1 MAQTFPHGLV
11 LGDTAG
17 SLVDRLPKV
26 ASPSAAQLGVAPLPM
41 ANVLEKSRLWLG
53 ERTPHLP
60 PFIPESPCLHVLGIS
75 LPGTATLGPSASQT
89 TWLWKP
95 WEWGLEVRTTSCRKC
110 VSQSEAWSVA

>member
-1 MAQTFPHGLV
+1 
-11 LGDTAG
+11 
-17 SLVDRLPKV
+17 
-26 ASPSAAQLGVAPLPM
+26 M

-60 PFIPESPCLHVLGIS
+60 PCIPESPCPHVLGIS

-95 WEWGLEVRTTSCRKC
+95 WEWGLEVRTSCRKC
-110 VSQSEAWSVA
+110 VSQSEAWSVARGRSPYGEGYQTPACVPALPRPYTCPGT